1 MSGLQDLSTLAYWS
15 KGSGVVLCKSWDIG
29 QSDHGPR
36 LLVQSMEWHCLYRM
50 ASCDKYETYDRNEH
64 LPLRKLSRPCQ
75 ERSADHASAATT
87 RLRT

>member
-15 KGSGVVLCKSWDIG
+15 KGSGVVLRKSWDIG
-29 QSDHGPR
+29 QSDHRPR

-64 LPLRKLSRPCQ
+64 HLPLTSCVV
-75 ERSADHASAATT
+75 HAKNGMPITSQ
-87 RLRT
+87 L